1 LEGGSESSTI
11 FTRFL
16 LSRAL
21 FLNSESERAIIELEK
36 VKDHLKNNTSQYEE
50 VLLKDLQG

>member
-1 LEGGSESSTI
+1 
-11 FTRFL
+11 L